1 VHVQQARQVLLS
13 FLQHVFN
20 ASTHGKCRIT
30 QEAFDCWMRIMERVP
45 NSVLWMYKHPATAA
59 LRLVAYA
66 AKHHPTIARERLVFS
81 GPVSPKVKHVQRL
94 KLADLYLDTLTY
106 NGHTTGSDVLWA
118 GVPMVTMA
126 GTQWPSR
133 VGASLCK
140 ALGLEQLIVSD
151 LKAYEDL
158 AVRLAMDTGLYTKV
172 KNMLVQAVRT
182 RPLFDADVWVESWER
197 SLCMMVDC
205 RSHQIRRLRSDS
217 KFASPSDF
225 MSTET
230 CEGIDLKAIEAREEA
245 KSKGKV
251 VPAVISG
258 GAKKDDKKGASKT
271 AGGNSRCGTPTPSKS
286 AAPSS
291 LSSSKRSRDSNA
303 ALSNASPIQ
312 HPALLT
318 IDGETDASCAGAAEA
333 EAVRHGDAATAVAA
347 EAPASAVDEQSAV
360 QVILYELQPP
370 SPASQS
376 IIAHAFPHPGV
387 VPWPHSYSLS
397 ATRRRAS
404 IR

>member
-1 VHVQQARQVLLS
+1 
-13 FLQHVFN
+13 
-20 ASTHGKCRIT
+20 
-30 QEAFDCWMRIMERVP
+30 MERVP

-94 KLADLYLDTLTY
+94 KLADLYLDTLIY

-172 KNMLVQAVRT
+172 KNTLVQAVRT

-205 RSHQIRRLRSDS
+205 RSHQIRRMRSDS
-217 KFASPSDF
+217 RFASPSDF

-245 KSKGKV
+245 KSKGKIA
-251 VPAVISG
+251 PAVISG
-258 GAKKDDKKGASKT
+258 GSKKDDKKGGSGSKGAA
-271 AGGNSRCGTPTPSKS
+271 AGGNSRSGTPTPSKPG
-286 AAPSS
+286 APSS
-291 LSSSKRSRDSNA
+291 LLLSSSKRLRDTPTPANP
-303 ALSNASPIQ
+303 NASPFPHLSSPSISD
-312 HPALLT
+312 LDKEVGVT
-318 IDGETDASCAGAAEA
+318 DGEAGP
-333 EAVRHGDAATAVAA
+333 VDT
-347 EAPASAVDEQSAV
+347 APANSSETPTVASDEQMAV
-360 QVILYELQPP
+360 QVLLMQHAPVSP
-370 SPASQS
+370 SKS
-376 IIAHAFPHPGV
+376 
-387 VPWPHSYSLS
+387 
-397 ATRRRAS
+397 
-404 IR
+404 

>member
-1 VHVQQARQVLLS
+1 VHFQQTRQVFKNHFPNFEFS
-13 FLQHVFN
+13 QIRTKN
-20 ASTHGKCRIT
+20 DRRIT

-66 AKHHPTIARERLVFS
+66 AKHHPSIARERLVFS

-140 ALGLEQLIVSD
+140 VLGLEQLVVSD

-172 KNMLVQAVRT
+172 KNMLVYAVRT

-205 RSHQIRRLRSDS
+205 KSHQIRRLRSDT
-217 KFASPSDF
+217 KHASPSDF

-245 KSKGKV
+245 KSKGKIA
-251 VPAVISG
+251 PAVISG
-258 GAKKDDKKGASKT
+258 GAKKDDKKGGFNSKG
-271 AGGNSRCGTPTPSKS
+271 AAGGGNSRSGTPTPSKS
-286 AAPSS
+286 AAANSNSTP
-291 LSSSKRSRDSNA
+291 SSSKRSRETPPSVNA
-303 ALSNASPIQ
+303 DLSPFPLLPIPLNLEVDKEGVPGCLAEDEGGKHNSERVESASSVSTGTPVV
-312 HPALLT
+312 
-318 IDGETDASCAGAAEA
+318 AS
-333 EAVRHGDAATAVAA
+333 
-347 EAPASAVDEQSAV
+347 DEQNAV
-360 QVILYELQPP
+360 QVMNFKHQ
-370 SPASQS
+370 
-376 IIAHAFPHPGV
+376 
-387 VPWPHSYSLS
+387 
-397 ATRRRAS
+397 
-404 IR
+404 

>member
-1 VHVQQARQVLLS
+1 
-13 FLQHVFN
+13 
-20 ASTHGKCRIT
+20 
-30 QEAFDCWMRIMERVP
+30 MERVP

-66 AKHHPTIARERLVFS
+66 ARHHPTIARERLVFS

-94 KLADLYLDTLTY
+94 KLADLYLDTLIY

-140 ALGLEQLIVSD
+140 ALGLEQLVVND

-158 AVRLAMDTGLYTKV
+158 AVRLAMDTGLYTRV
-172 KNMLVQAVRT
+172 KNMLVQAVRN

-205 RSHQIRRLRSDS
+205 RTHQIRRLRSDS
-217 KFASPSDF
+217 KLASPADF

-245 KSKGKV
+245 KAKGKV
-251 VPAVISG
+251 APAVISG
-258 GAKKDDKKGASKT
+258 GPKRDDKKGGSSSKSAVTAS
-271 AGGNSRCGTPTPSKS
+271 GSRSGTPTQLKGV
-286 AAPSS
+286 ASS
-291 LSSSKRSRDSNA
+291 SNSVLSSSSSKRSRDSVSAN
-303 ALSNASPIQ
+303 LNSSPVPSFVISSKA
-312 HPALLT
+312 PAEVGGDEGNT
-318 IDGETDASCAGAAEA
+318 VETDGDRLKSEQ
-333 EAVRHGDAATAVAA
+333 VDAAAAVAENITA
-347 EAPASAVDEQSAV
+347 ITSDEQNAV
-360 QVILYELQPP
+360 QV
-370 SPASQS
+370 
-376 IIAHAFPHPGV
+376 FT
-387 VPWPHSYSLS
+387 YSNNFYKHHID
-397 ATRRRAS
+397 RRHRLLL
-404 IR
+404 

>member
-1 VHVQQARQVLLS
+1 
-13 FLQHVFN
+13 
-20 ASTHGKCRIT
+20 
-30 QEAFDCWMRIMERVP
+30 MRIMERVP

-66 AKHHPTIARERLVFS
+66 AKHHPSIARERLVFS

-140 ALGLEQLIVSD
+140 VLGLEQLVVSD

-172 KNMLVQAVRT
+172 KNMLVYAVRT

-205 RSHQIRRLRSDS
+205 RSHQIRRLRGDT
-217 KFASPSDF
+217 KHASPSDF
-225 MSTET
+225 MSTEI

-258 GAKKDDKKGASKT
+258 GVKKDDKKGGSNSKG
-271 AGGNSRCGTPTPSKS
+271 AAVVGTPTLSKS
-286 AAPSS
+286 AANSNATP
-291 LSSSKRSRDSNA
+291 SSSKRSRETPPLVNANSSALTQHVPLKLEVDIEGGTPSLAEDDSCKLN
-303 ALSNASPIQ
+303 SERVESASSVCTGTP
-312 HPALLT
+312 
-318 IDGETDASCAGAAEA
+318 
-333 EAVRHGDAATAVAA
+333 AVA
-347 EAPASAVDEQSAV
+347 SDEQNAV
-360 QVILYELQPP
+360 QVINRQNT
-370 SPASQS
+370 
-376 IIAHAFPHPGV
+376 H
-387 VPWPHSYSLS
+387 
-397 ATRRRAS
+397 
-404 IR
+404 

>member
-1 VHVQQARQVLLS
+1 
-13 FLQHVFN
+13 
-20 ASTHGKCRIT
+20 
-30 QEAFDCWMRIMERVP
+30 
-45 NSVLWMYKHPATAA
+45 MYKHPATAA

-66 AKHHPTIARERLVFS
+66 AKHHPSIARERLVFS

-140 ALGLEQLIVSD
+140 VLGLEQLVVSD

-172 KNMLVQAVRT
+172 KNMLVYAVRT

-205 RSHQIRRLRSDS
+205 RAHQIRRLRSDS
-217 KFASPSDF
+217 KLASPSDF
-225 MSTET
+225 MTTET

-245 KSKGKV
+245 KAKGKV
-251 VPAVISG
+251 APAVISG
-258 GAKKDDKKGASKT
+258 GLKKDDKKGGANVKG
-271 AGGNSRCGTPTPSKS
+271 AAGGGNSRSGTPTPSK
-286 AAPSS
+286 AAASS
-291 LSSSKRSRDSNA
+291 TPSSKRSRDTPPPAITISSPYNQPPSMPSNLEVEKEGNA
-303 ALSNASPIQ
+303 GSLAEGEVARLAL
-312 HPALLT
+312 
-318 IDGETDASCAGAAEA
+318 ERAEP
-333 EAVRHGDAATAVAA
+333 ATAVLTAA
-347 EAPASAVDEQSAV
+347 AIGASDEQSAV
-360 QVILYELQPP
+360 QVIPHHGL
-370 SPASQS
+370 SPFKSHS
-376 IIAHAFPHPGV
+376 IISWLLPSSCV
-387 VPWPHSYSLS
+387 SISYLQVSSRGRIRIPSRRLGEDLQGQGLFYFDLS
-397 ATRRRAS
+397 DFC
-404 IR
+404 